1 MPGPGL
7 SAPSRYITRQ
17 LSSSAS
23 NHHLAPASTRP
34 VMTAELVTIPVHLPA
49 HYDLANLTL
58 SLNLSFTDYDWE
70 TDLREV
76 IELSDFNEILEQF
89 REDKRHLSDPA
100 YSIILLC
107 YSLVLIVAG
116 LGTTELN
123 FNIPILSQSP
133 K

>member
-1 MPGPGL
+1 
-7 SAPSRYITRQ
+7 
-17 LSSSAS
+17 
-23 NHHLAPASTRP
+23 
-34 VMTAELVTIPVHLPA
+34 MTAELVTIPVHLPA

-107 YSLVLIVAG
+107 YFLVLILAG

-123 FNIPILSQSP
+123 FNIPNLTQSP